1 MEDHTMK
8 FEITYLNGNKKE
20 TISANNNS
28 LEVSFKE
35 DGVRNIVKVK
45 ANANVTVLA
54 MKVFFDFQFK
64 ETDALFCNGYQSCTD
79 TQEFG
84 IHDKLN
90 NLKQI
95 PGFGVKMFSF
105 KSYGDIAFYDYQKNV
120 LHGWDV
126 GYIRGDENLFIG
138 NNNYEWA
145 GVIIEFHTVANKV
158 VLVDDINK
166 VKLSSGDEVTFFD
179 FNLEKFTDLNK
190 LEYFTKFSPRTTK
203 KIIGY
208 SSWYNHFDKINE
220 SILIDNLSAVDKKYF
235 NLFQIDDGYESAVGD
250 WKVCD
255 HEKFPNGL
263 RSVVEK
269 IHEKDLMAGIWVAPY
284 VAQEGSKLLENHPDW
299 FKLDSDGKMV
309 KCGSN
314 WGGFYALDFYNEE
327 VRKYVKDCLLFFKD
341 LGFDYFKLDFLY
353 AVSLPE
359 YEGKNRSQVAC
370 EAYRYLREIL
380 GDSLILGN
388 SCVMAPAF
396 GVFDFVRVGPS
407 VTTEW
412 DDSWLMRKMHRERN
426 STKHTILNTISRSIF
441 NGKVFLNDPDV
452 FLLRKDIG
460 LTYDQKN
467 SLATINALFGSVLTT
482 SDDISTYDRLYPN
495 YDKKAAA
502 VLEKTLAIAKAAE
515 NVSFRK
521 KGALIEISY
530 DLEDRTHVL
539 SYDPET
545 GISKEI

>member
-1 MEDHTMK
+1 MK
-8 FEITYLNGNKKE
+8 FEISYQHNGNVVTTNSNDSMVEVIESSEGVRNSISLKAKE
-20 TISANNNS
+20 NITVTGAKVF
-28 LEVSFKE
+28 LDFRFKE
-35 DGVRNIVKVK
+35 D
-45 ANANVTVLA
+45 
-54 MKVFFDFQFK
+54 
-64 ETDALFCNGYQSCTD
+64 DALFCNGYQSCTD

-84 IHDKLN
+84 IKDKLN

-105 KSYGDIAFYDYQKNV
+105 KSYGDIAFYEYQKNV

-145 GVIIEFHTVANKV
+145 GMIIEFHVTKNQI
-158 VLVDDINK
+158 VLVLDLNN
-166 VKLSSGDEVTFFD
+166 VKLAKDEEKVFFD
-179 FNLEKFTDLNK
+179 FNLEKFDDLNN
-190 LEYFTKFSPRTTK
+190 LEYFKKFSPRTTEK
-203 KIIGY
+203 LVGY

-220 SILIDNLSAVDKKYF
+220 SILIENLRAVDKNHF
-235 NLFQIDDGYESAVGD
+235 NLFQIDDGYEAAVGD
-250 WKVCD
+250 WKLCD

-269 IHEKDLMAGIWVAPY
+269 IHEKKLMAGIWVAPF
-284 VAQEGSKLLENHPDW
+284 VAQEGSKLLEGHPDW
-299 FKLDSDGKMV
+299 FKKDSDGKMI

-314 WGGFYALDFYNEE
+314 WGGFYALDFYNED
-327 VRKYVKDCLLFFKD
+327 VKAYIKDCLLYFKG

-353 AVSLPE
+353 AVSLPL

-370 EAYRYLREIL
+370 EAYRFLREVL

-388 SCVMAPAF
+388 SCIMAPAF
-396 GVFDFVRVGPS
+396 GVFDFVRIGPS

-460 LTYDQKN
+460 LTYDQKK

-482 SDDISTYDRLYPN
+482 SDDITTYDRLYPN

-502 VLEKTLAIAKAAE
+502 VLEQTLELQKSAK
-515 NVSFRK
+515 NVSFVK
-521 KGALIEISY
+521 KGNLIEISY
-530 DLEDRTHVL
+530 ELNDSTHVFM
-539 SYDPET
+539 YDPET
-545 GISKEI
+545 GNSQERK

>member
-1 MEDHTMK
+1 MK
-8 FEITYLNGNKKE
+8 FEITYVTSGKPV
-20 TISANNNS
+20 TITQNDSN
-28 LEVSFKE
+28 LEVIFDQKN
-35 DGVRNIVKVK
+35 VRNIVTLK
-45 ANANVTVLA
+45 ANKRLTVVSAKLSL
-54 MKVFFDFQFK
+54 DFQFK
-64 ETDALFCNGYQSCTD
+64 ESDALFCNGYQSCTD

-105 KSYGDIAFYDYQKNV
+105 KSYGDIAFYEYQKNV

-138 NNNYEWA
+138 NNNYKWA
-145 GVIIEFHTVANKV
+145 GLIIEFHVEKNKI
-158 VLVDDINK
+158 VLVDDINNVVLNENEEK
-166 VKLSSGDEVTFFD
+166 VFFD
-179 FNLEKFTDLNK
+179 FNLEKFEDLNH
-190 LEYFTKFSPRTTK
+190 LEYFNQFKPRTTK
-203 KIIGY
+203 KIVGY

-220 SILIDNLSAVDKKYF
+220 SILIENLKAVDKKYF
-235 NLFQIDDGYESAVGD
+235 NLFQIDDGYESKVGD

-255 HEKFPNGL
+255 HSKFPNGL

-269 IHEKDLMAGIWVAPY
+269 IHEKELMAGIWVAPF
-284 VAQEGSKLLENHPDW
+284 VAQEGSKLLETHPDW
-299 FKLDSDGKMV
+299 FKKDSDGKMI

-314 WGGFYALDFYNEE
+314 WGGFYALDFYNEH
-327 VRKYVKDCLLFFKD
+327 VREYIKDCLLFFKD

-353 AVSLPE
+353 AVSLPV
-359 YEGKNRSQVAC
+359 YEGKNRSKVAT
-370 EAYRYLREIL
+370 EAYSFLREIL

-441 NGKVFLNDPDV
+441 NGRVFLNDPDV
-452 FLLRKDIG
+452 FLLRRDIG
-460 LTYDQKN
+460 LSYDQKK

-482 SDDISTYDRLYPN
+482 SDDITTYDRLYPN

-502 VLEKTLAIAKAAE
+502 ILEETLDIAQSAE

-521 KGALIEISY
+521 KGSLIEISY
-530 DLEDRTHVL
+530 DLKDRTHVL

>member
-1 MEDHTMK
+1 MK
-8 FEITYLNGNKKE
+8 FEITYQHNGKTFTTKSNDTMVEVIAKE
-20 TISANNNS
+20 
-28 LEVSFKE
+28 E
-35 DGVRNIVKVK
+35 GVRNQLSLK
-45 ANANVTVLA
+45 ANENITVKEA
-54 MKVFFDFQFK
+54 KVFLDFTFK
-64 ETDALFCNGYQSCTD
+64 ESDALFCNGYQSCTD

-105 KSYGDIAFYDYQKNV
+105 KSYGDIAFYEYQKNV

-145 GVIIEFHTVANKV
+145 GMIIEFHVTENQI
-158 VLVDDINK
+158 VLVLDINN
-166 VKLSSGDEVTFFD
+166 VKLSSNEEKLFFD
-179 FNLEKFTDLNK
+179 FNLEKFDDLNN
-190 LEYFTKFSPRTTK
+190 LEYFKKFSPRTTNK
-203 KIIGY
+203 LVGY
-208 SSWYNHFDKINE
+208 SSWYNHFDKVNE
-220 SILIDNLSAVDKKYF
+220 SILIENLRAVDKNHF

-250 WKVCD
+250 WKVCN

-269 IHEKDLMAGIWVAPY
+269 IHEKELMAGIWVAPF
-284 VAQEGSKLLENHPDW
+284 VAQEGSKLLANHPGW
-299 FKLDSDGKMV
+299 FKKDSDGKMI

-327 VRKYVKDCLLFFKD
+327 VKAYIKDVLLYFKN

-353 AVSLPE
+353 AVSLPL

-370 EAYRYLREIL
+370 EAYRFLREVL

-388 SCVMAPAF
+388 SCIMAPAF

-441 NGKVFLNDPDV
+441 NGKVFLNDPDA

-460 LTYDQKN
+460 LTYDQKK

-482 SDDISTYDRLYPN
+482 SDDITTYDRLYPN

-502 VLEKTLAIAKAAE
+502 VLEQTLELQKSAK
-515 NVSFRK
+515 NVSFVK
-521 KGALIEISY
+521 KGNLIEISY
-530 DLEDRTHVL
+530 ELNDSTHVFM
-539 SYDPET
+539 YDPET
-545 GISKEI
+545 GNSQEKK